1 MKVLYIGGTGEISYE
16 CLLRSVE
23 VGHEC
28 TVFNRGRDPEPL
40 PDGVRR
46 VVGDMSNQSEYAAL
60 GSENFDVVC
69 QFRGFTTD
77 DGRRDIEVFA
87 GRCAQFI
94 FISTASAYQKPP
106 REGRIT
112 EQTPLVN
119 PFWEYSRQKADLERL
134 LFDAHHRG
142 QLPVTIVRPS
152 LTYRR
157 RFPGTFAGGD
167 DWAWRMRQG
176 RPVIIHGDGQALWT
190 FTHARDFAA
199 LFIPLLGHPQAL
211 GEAYHIMTDTAFTW
225 EFLFQTTARTLG
237 VEPKFTFVPT
247 QTLIRYNSAWTGPL
261 LGDKAWTSLF
271 DTSKIQAISGA
282 IARPVALD
290 EGFNRVMLKFE
301 ERMKSF
307 TPDLELQ
314 ALIDRIAREQGSLGA
329 K

>member
-23 VGHEC
+23 VGQEC

-46 VVGDMSNQSEYAAL
+46 VVGDMSNQAEYAAL
-60 GSENFDVVC
+60 GRENFDVVC
-69 QFRGFTTD
+69 QFRAFTTD

-119 PFWEYSRQKADLERL
+119 PFWEYSQQKADLERL

-167 DWAWRMRQG
+167 D
-176 RPVIIHGDGQALWT
+176 
-190 FTHARDFAA
+190 
-199 LFIPLLGHPQAL
+199 
-211 GEAYHIMTDTAFTW
+211 
-225 EFLFQTTARTLG
+225 
-237 VEPKFTFVPT
+237 
-247 QTLIRYNSAWTGPL
+247 
-261 LGDKAWTSLF
+261 
-271 DTSKIQAISGA
+271 
-282 IARPVALD
+282 
-290 EGFNRVMLKFE
+290 
-301 ERMKSF
+301 
-307 TPDLELQ
+307 
-314 ALIDRIAREQGSLGA
+314 
-329 K
+329 